1 VGSGGTLDGAP
12 RRRRI
17 VRKYIAA
24 FVGVVGVSLLAS
36 GAVDLYVTYRDT
48 RQAVGELQ
56 GEKAAAAAARI
67 ERFVT
72 GIQGQLRGALGG
84 AESDARPQ
92 AVLAELHR
100 ILFQTPSVEEVAFLD
115 ARGKEIARASQLKP
129 DSLATEAD
137 RSNTPGFRETR
148 AKDSFIG
155 SVRSEH
161 GSVPYVTMAESG
173 TPGVVV
179 AEVNLATLSDVV
191 TEINAGTDGSAF
203 VVDREGRLIAHPDRT
218 LALSGRDLSA
228 LDHVRTSISDPAT
241 RRNALSAVGI
251 EGSGVIASFRTA
263 PTPRWPVIIEQ
274 ATGAALAPVRRRIGL
289 IAGLLAIGTALAIAT
304 SVILAR
310 RMVKPIR
317 ELQTGAKRLGAGDL
331 NQRISV
337 NTGDELEA
345 LGDEFNQMGARLARS
360 LEELRA
366 SRRRLVAAQ
375 DEERRRI
382 ERDLHDGAQ
391 QHLAALRVRVNL
403 LLRMV
408 EGKARTMV
416 EDVGA
421 ELNEAVETLRELAH
435 GIYPPRLAADG
446 LGAALSAQSGR
457 APYTLEISAPDSL
470 GRFPASIE
478 AAAYFCC
485 LEAMQ
490 NATKYAEASTVRIAL
505 ERRDGGLLFE
515 VTDDGRGFNV
525 AEARGGAGT
534 QNMRDRIEALG
545 GQLTIRSSPGAGTT
559 VSGWI
564 PVPEVPGNESD
575 TDAEPRISAG
585 AP

>member
-1 VGSGGTLDGAP
+1 M
-12 RRRRI
+12 
-17 VRKYIAA
+17 
-24 FVGVVGVSLLAS
+24 GVVGVSLLAS
-36 GAVDLYVTYRDT
+36 GALDLYVTYRDT
-48 RQAVGELQ
+48 TQAVGELQ
-56 GEKAAAAAARI
+56 GEKAASAAARI
-67 ERFVT
+67 EGFVT
-72 GIQGQLRGALGG
+72 GIQRQLRGALGG
-84 AESDARPQ
+84 AESDARPR

-100 ILFQTPSVEEVAFLD
+100 ILFQTPSVEDVAFLD
-115 ARGKEIARASQLKP
+115 SRGREIARASRLDP
-129 DSLATEAD
+129 DSLGTGTD
-137 RSNTPGFRETR
+137 RSDTPGFRETR
-148 AKDSFIG
+148 AKASFIG
-155 SVRSEH
+155 PVRSEH

-173 TPGVVV
+173 APGVVV

-191 TEINAGTDGSAF
+191 TEINVGRGGSAF

-228 LDHVRTSISDPAT
+228 LDHVRTSISNPAT
-241 RRNALSAVGI
+241 RHNALTAVGI
-251 EGSGVIASFRTA
+251 DGSRVIASSRTA

-274 ATGAALAPVRRRIGL
+274 ERGAALAPVRRRIGL
-289 IAGLLAIGTALAIAT
+289 IAALLAIGTALAIAT

-317 ELQTGAKRLGAGDL
+317 DLQTGAKRLGAGDL

-403 LLRMV
+403 LLHKV
-408 EGKARTMV
+408 EGETRRMV

-446 LGAALSAQSGR
+446 LAAALSARSGR
-457 APYTLEISAPDSL
+457 APYALEISAPNSL
-470 GRFPASIE
+470 GRFPPSIE
-478 AAAYFCC
+478 AAVYFCC

-490 NATKYAEASTVRIAL
+490 NATKYAEASTVRITL
-505 ERRDGGLLFE
+505 GRREGGLLFE

-534 QNMRDRIEALG
+534 QNMRDRIDALG
-545 GQLTIRSSPGAGTT
+545 GELTIRSSPGAGTT

-564 PVPEVPGNESD
+564 PVAEGPTEKTD
-575 TDAEPRISAG
+575 TSADPRIRAA